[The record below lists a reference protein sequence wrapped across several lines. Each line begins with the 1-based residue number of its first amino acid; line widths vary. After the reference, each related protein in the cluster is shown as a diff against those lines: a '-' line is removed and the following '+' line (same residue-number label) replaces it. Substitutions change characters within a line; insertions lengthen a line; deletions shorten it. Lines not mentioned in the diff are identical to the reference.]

1 MNTVKLTV
9 EFTFTEDANVTKKDQ
24 EVIIENLLDAIRNQI
39 NSGMG
44 IAPDT
49 PEIEDGDY
57 ITDMVSIRTEEGMGV
72 TYDLKEDQ
80 YI

>member
-1 MNTVKLTV
+1 MNTVKLSV

-24 EVIIENLLDAIRNQI
+24 EAIIENLLTAIRHQI

-44 IAPDT
+44 IAPDE
-49 PEIEDGDY
+49 PEKSDY
-57 ITDMVSIRTEEGMGV
+57 ITDMVSIRTEDGMGV
-72 TYDLKEDQ
+72 TYDLKEDE

>member
-1 MNTVKLTV
+1 MNTVKLSV

-24 EVIIENLLDAIRNQI
+24 EAIIENLLTAIRHQI

-44 IAPDT
+44 IAPDE
-49 PEIEDGDY
+49 PEKSDY
-57 ITDMVSIRTEEGMGV
+57 ITDMVDIRTQDGMGV
-72 TYDLKEDQ
+72 TYDLKEDE

>member
-1 MNTVKLTV
+1 MNTIKLSV

-24 EVIIENLLDAIRNQI
+24 EAIIENLLTAIRHQI

-44 IAPDT
+44 IAPDE
-49 PEIEDGDY
+49 PEKSDY
-57 ITDMVSIRTEEGMGV
+57 ITDMVSIRTEDGMGV
-72 TYDLKEDQ
+72 TYDLKEDE

>member
-1 MNTVKLTV
+1 MNTIKLNV

-24 EVIIENLLDAIRNQI
+24 EAIIENLLTAIRHQI

-44 IAPDT
+44 IAPDE
-49 PEIEDGDY
+49 PEKGDY

-72 TYDLKEDQ
+72 TYDLKEDE

>member
-1 MNTVKLTV
+1 MNTIKLNV

-24 EVIIENLLDAIRNQI
+24 EAIIENLLTAIRHQI

-44 IAPDT
+44 IAPDE
-49 PEIEDGDY
+49 PEKSDY
-57 ITDMVSIRTEEGMGV
+57 ITDMVSIRTEDGMGV
-72 TYDLKEDQ
+72 TYDLKEDE

>member
-1 MNTVKLTV
+1 MNTLKLNV

-24 EVIIENLLDAIRNQI
+24 EAIIENLLTAIRHQI

-44 IAPDT
+44 IAPDE
-49 PEIEDGDY
+49 PEKSDY
-57 ITDMVSIRTEEGMGV
+57 ITDMVSIRTEDGMGV
-72 TYDLKEDQ
+72 TYDLKEDE

>member
-1 MNTVKLTV
+1 MNTLKLNV

-24 EVIIENLLDAIRNQI
+24 EAIIENLLVAIRHQI

-44 IAPDT
+44 IAPDE
-49 PEIEDGDY
+49 PEKSDY
-57 ITDMVSIRTEEGMGV
+57 ITDMVSIRTEDGMGV
-72 TYDLKEDQ
+72 TYDLKEDE